1 MAELIRLDARPPS
14 EGRLLWVSGLSDD
27 TTHAKLHT
35 FFSSAGLLA
44 SLVVN
49 REVAR
54 ADWALLHYYTA
65 AAAARCIAELDG
77 LLLDGRRLTVCR
89 P

>member
-27 TTHAKLHT
+27 TTHAAAHL
-35 FFSSAGLLA
+35 FSPAGLLA

-49 REVAR
+49 REGGAR
-54 ADWALLHYYTA
+54 GLGAAPLLHGGGGGALHRRRDGSSSTA
-65 AAAARCIAELDG
+65 AA
-77 LLLDGRRLTVCR
+77 
-89 P
+89 